1 MSAFTGMDVSG
12 VRQLAQ
18 QMNSSAQQIRQLM
31 QQLTAQLN
39 NTQWVGQDQQ
49 RFSNDWSSSHC
60 QQLTQVAASLEE
72 ASQRANQ
79 NAQEQESTSQ

>member
-31 QQLTAQLN
+31 QQLTNQLQ
-39 NTQWVGQDQQ
+39 NTQWVGADRE
-49 RFSNDWSSSHC
+49 RF
-60 QQLTQVAASLEE
+60 LFAGLAA
-72 ASQRANQ
+72 AFV
-79 NAQEQESTSQ
+79 